1 MPHQSADIINLNVGG
16 QRFSTS
22 RQTLTWI
29 PDSFFTAMLNGLIS
43 TNRDEQG
50 YIFIDRDP
58 KLFSIILNYL
68 RTKELDINGCD
79 LHMLKHECEFYAVLP
94 LIRRLQLCEDLEHS
108 QCGDVLFNG
117 YINPPHSTNVPLTFE
132 STQLPPPPPPP
143 PQPQPIVYQ
152 PTSSVRP
159 GTALRLNN
167 MMQQTLNRSASQ
179 IGDLRKN

>member
-29 PDSFFTAMLNGLIS
+29 PDSFFTSMLNGLIS

-68 RTKELDINGCD
+68 RTKELGKQKRI
-79 LHMLKHECEFYAVLP
+79 F
-94 LIRRLQLCEDLEHS
+94 
-108 QCGDVLFNG
+108 
-117 YINPPHSTNVPLTFE
+117 
-132 STQLPPPPPPP
+132 
-143 PQPQPIVYQ
+143 
-152 PTSSVRP
+152 
-159 GTALRLNN
+159 LRIKK
-167 MMQQTLNRSASQ
+167 RFV
-179 IGDLRKN
+179 

>member
-68 RTKELDINGCD
+68 RTKELGT
-79 LHMLKHECEFYAVLP
+79 K
-94 LIRRLQLCEDLEHS
+94 
-108 QCGDVLFNG
+108 
-117 YINPPHSTNVPLTFE
+117 NPFDQNIFHVFFCSF
-132 STQLPPPPPPP
+132 
-143 PQPQPIVYQ
+143 
-152 PTSSVRP
+152 
-159 GTALRLNN
+159 
-167 MMQQTLNRSASQ
+167 
-179 IGDLRKN
+179 

>member
-29 PDSFFTAMLNGLIS
+29 SDSFFTAMLSGLIS

-68 RTKELDINGCD
+68 RTKELGKKKTGKEEKTTEMF
-79 LHMLKHECEFYAVLP
+79 HYF
-94 LIRRLQLCEDLEHS
+94 R
-108 QCGDVLFNG
+108 
-117 YINPPHSTNVPLTFE
+117 
-132 STQLPPPPPPP
+132 
-143 PQPQPIVYQ
+143 YQ
-152 PTSSVRP
+152 W
-159 GTALRLNN
+159 
-167 MMQQTLNRSASQ
+167 M
-179 IGDLRKN
+179 

>member
-1 MPHQSADIINLNVGG
+1 MPNPTADIINLNVGG

-68 RTKELDINGCD
+68 RTKELGKKI
-79 LHMLKHECEFYAVLP
+79 LYT
-94 LIRRLQLCEDLEHS
+94 
-108 QCGDVLFNG
+108 
-117 YINPPHSTNVPLTFE
+117 YIYFK
-132 STQLPPPPPPP
+132 
-143 PQPQPIVYQ
+143 
-152 PTSSVRP
+152 
-159 GTALRLNN
+159 LNIFV
-167 MMQQTLNRSASQ
+167 SK
-179 IGDLRKN
+179 I

>member
-1 MPHQSADIINLNVGG
+1 MVIINKEFLIFFFRCCNFNLKKKLIMPPQSADIINLNVGG

-68 RTKELDINGCD
+68 RTKELGKIN
-79 LHMLKHECEFYAVLP
+79 K
-94 LIRRLQLCEDLEHS
+94 
-108 QCGDVLFNG
+108 
-117 YINPPHSTNVPLTFE
+117 
-132 STQLPPPPPPP
+132 
-143 PQPQPIVYQ
+143 
-152 PTSSVRP
+152 
-159 GTALRLNN
+159 
-167 MMQQTLNRSASQ
+167 
-179 IGDLRKN
+179 